1 MVTLQDGK
9 NELVL
14 SPDLHIVTQKGVESF
29 LVLRITEAIKTT
41 LRVDVAKD
49 SRLTLFCLNQ
59 SAELELDEVYT
70 LDQDAK
76 LELAY
81 GDFSIG
87 KATRTVSVNLKGT
100 GSEVTLNS
108 AALVS
113 KESIISYRFNHQ
125 NRHTVGQM
133 NNFAVLSEGG
143 SMTLKAT
150 GHILSTGANS
160 ETHQTTRVLN
170 LKGSKKATVFP
181 YLIIDNNDVQAS
193 HAEST
198 GQMDDDHLYYLQSRG
213 LSSDQAI
220 RLLVKGYL
228 SSVTDSIRDEELKA
242 LILEEI
248 DQKVDAIC

>member
-1 MVTLQDGK
+1 MVTLQEGK

-14 SPDLHIVTQKGVESF
+14 TPDLRITTQKGVQSF
-29 LVLRITEAIKTT
+29 LVLRIHEAMKTT
-41 LRVDVAKD
+41 LQVSVAHD
-49 SRLTLFCLNQ
+49 SQLTLFCLNQ
-59 SAELELDEVYT
+59 SLDLDLDEVYT
-70 LDQDAK
+70 LENDAK

-87 KATRTVSVNLKGT
+87 KAVRSVTVNLEGT
-100 GSEVTLNS
+100 GSEITLNS

-113 KESIISYRFNHQ
+113 QDSVISYRFNHR
-125 NRHTVGQM
+125 NRHTSGQM
-133 NNFAVLSEGG
+133 NNFAVLSAGG
-143 SMTLKAT
+143 SMTLKAI
-150 GHILSTGANS
+150 GHIEANAGTS

-213 LSSDQAI
+213 LSADQAI

-228 SSVTDSIRDEELKA
+228 SSVTDSIQDDDLKA
-242 LILEEI
+242 LILDEI
-248 DQKVDAIC
+248 DRKVDAIC

>member
-1 MVTLQDGK
+1 MVTLQEGK

-14 SPDLHIVTQKGVESF
+14 SPDLHIITPIGIQAFV
-29 LVLRITEAIKTT
+29 VLRINDALKTT
-41 LRVDVAKD
+41 LKVTVSKD
-49 SRLTLFCLNQ
+49 SQLTLFCLNQ
-59 SAELELDEVYT
+59 STDLELDEMYT
-70 LDQDAK
+70 LESDAK

-81 GDFSIG
+81 GDFSVG
-87 KATRTVSVNLKGT
+87 RTNRSVMVNLVGT
-100 GSEVTLNS
+100 GSEITLNS

-113 KESIISYRFNHQ
+113 QESIINYRFNHK
-125 NRHTVGQM
+125 NRHTAGQM

-143 SMTLKAT
+143 SLTLKAT
-150 GHILSTGANS
+150 GHIEATGANS

-198 GQMDDDHLYYLQSRG
+198 GQLDDDHLYYLQSRG
-213 LSSDQAI
+213 LSADQAI

-228 SSVTDSIRDEELKA
+228 SSVTDSIQDEALKT
-242 LILEEI
+242 LILDEI
-248 DQKVDAIC
+248 DRKVDAIC

>member
-1 MVTLQDGK
+1 MVTLQEGK

-14 SPDLHIVTQKGVESF
+14 SPDLQITTQKGVQSF
-29 LVLRITEAIKTT
+29 LVLRINDALSTT
-41 LRVDVAKD
+41 LQVHVAKD
-49 SRLTLFCLNQ
+49 SQLTLFCLNQ
-59 SAELELDEVYT
+59 SPQLQLDEVYT
-70 LDQDAK
+70 LDHEAK

-81 GDFSIG
+81 GDFSVG
-87 KATRTVSVNLKGT
+87 KATRNVNVNLVGT
-100 GSEVTLNS
+100 GAEITLNS

-113 KESIISYRFNHQ
+113 QESVISYRFNHK

-143 SMTLKAT
+143 SMSLKAI
-150 GHILSTGANS
+150 GHIEANAGTS

-213 LSSDQAI
+213 LSADQAV

-228 SSVTDSIRDEELKA
+228 SSVTDSIQDEALKA

-248 DQKVDAIC
+248 DRKVDAVC

>member
-1 MVTLQDGK
+1 MVTLQEGK

-14 SPDLHIVTQKGVESF
+14 SPDLQITTQKGVQSF
-29 LVLRITEAIKTT
+29 LVLRINDALNTT
-41 LRVDVAKD
+41 LQVHVVKD
-49 SRLTLFCLNQ
+49 SQLTLFCLNQ
-59 SAELELDEVYT
+59 SSELELNEVYT
-70 LDQDAK
+70 LASDAK

-81 GDFSIG
+81 GDFSVG
-87 KATRTVSVNLKGT
+87 KATRNVTVNLEGQ
-100 GSEVTLNS
+100 GSEITLNS

-113 KESIISYRFNHQ
+113 KESVISYRFNHK
-125 NRHTVGQM
+125 NRHTAGQM

-143 SMTLKAT
+143 SMTLKAI
-150 GHILSTGANS
+150 GHIEANGANS

-213 LSSDQAI
+213 LSADQAI

-228 SSVTDSIRDEELKA
+228 SSVTDSIQDEALKA
-242 LILEEI
+242 LILDEI